1 MRTRGFLYTDPGIRV
16 STGWSETLTKIGID
30 RRTAYVFIALLMV
43 VFGAGYAVAASLTVT
58 NGSGENG
65 GGVSNGATAN
75 PAWWSETSVGV
86 ATVPAG
92 TTSITGSTAAAP
104 QVFTAGAASYAV
116 NAVTA
121 GDVGQF
127 WKFTEAA
134 GATASSELEL
144 SFTISTGAGGV
155 ITTVTTYV
163 ETQATSPGANV
174 VFTFYYDVGAGSTG
188 PIINSVQAIWLQ
200 CSAVGTCP

>member
-1 MRTRGFLYTDPGIRV
+1 VPKL
-16 STGWSETLTKIGID
+16 GID
-30 RRTAYVFIALLMV
+30 RRTAYVFIVLLMV
-43 VFGAGYAVAASLTVT
+43 VFGAGYAVAAGLTIT

-65 GGVSNGATAN
+65 SGVSNPATNN
-75 PAWWSETSVGV
+75 PAWWSEASVGV

-104 QVFTAGAASYAV
+104 QVFAAGATSYAV
-116 NAVTA
+116 NAVTT

-127 WKFTEAA
+127 WKFTEAS
-134 GATASSELEL
+134 GATANSELEL
-144 SFTISTGAGGV
+144 SFTISTGAAGT

-174 VFTFYYDVGAGSTG
+174 IFTFYYDVGAGSTG
-188 PIINSVQAIWLQ
+188 PIVNNLQVIWLQ
-200 CSAVGTCP
+200 CGPVGTCP